1 MNEEKVLKFS
11 LKVNLISDLSQCP
24 LVSRKYIIAE
34 YLSYHSKEE
43 RNKQKAKK
51 NSKILILQI
60 CQNKIV
66 WLSFSMFFVRNSG
79 CYR

>member
-1 MNEEKVLKFS
+1 MLALLS
-11 LKVNLISDLSQCP
+11 LPLASEFPCVNLISDLSQCP

-60 CQNKIV
+60 FQNKIV
-66 WLSFSMFFVRNSG
+66 
-79 CYR
+79 